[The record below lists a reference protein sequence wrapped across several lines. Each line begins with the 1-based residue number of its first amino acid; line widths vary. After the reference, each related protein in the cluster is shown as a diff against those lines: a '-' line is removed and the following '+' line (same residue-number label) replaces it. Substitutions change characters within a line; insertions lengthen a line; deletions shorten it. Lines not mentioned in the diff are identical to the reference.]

1 MRQALR
7 QAWPEAGIWLA
18 LMALLATTFAAAFIP
33 MGAFN
38 SLANLLIAAIKATL
52 VAFFFMH
59 LKKSHAIMRLA
70 AAAGLFWLLI
80 LFALAFSDFLTR
92 P

>member
-38 SLANLLIAAIKATL
+38 SFANLLIAAFKASL
-52 VAFFFMH
+52 VGLFFMH
-59 LKKSHAIMRLA
+59 LYRSSAIMRLA

-80 LFALAFSDFLTR
+80 LFGLTFSDFLTR